1 MNDMPRTCTVCT
13 HPDRN
18 GIDNAL
24 LGGEPFRHIAKRTGT
39 STGSLQRHKKD
50 HIAQS
55 LSLALEVRE
64 QAHGESVLSQ
74 VEGLRDR
81 TIAILDRAEQQGDL
95 RSALG
100 AVAQA
105 KALLELLWR
114 AEQEAALEERHDPRT
129 AVFDVSCLVVTPHS
143 GPVFEGEDDEDED
156 EEPREVID
164 VRALGD

>member
-81 TIAILDRAEQQGDL
+81 TIAILDRAEQ
-95 RSALG
+95 
-100 AVAQA
+100 
-105 KALLELLWR
+105 
-114 AEQEAALEERHDPRT
+114 EAALEERHDPRT